1 MDSNTEK
8 EYYARRAIFKALSD
22 EQWHRNMELKATTK
36 LSSRTLAKH
45 LDKMVE
51 QQMIEKKTDMESGK
65 YPHPVLYKAVPQT
78 IYYIRFS
85 MFREEFSKNI
95 DAILKETKDPLL
107 ILDMIHNWYQLIF
120 LKILGGIRENKNMTF
135 EERDWHEEV
144 ILFPIYRDCTF
155 ALIEATT
162 KIISE
167 IDISQLL
174 MLQAK
179 RQKIIFEDS
188 IKVYEGLFE
197 KLGITLKPETIE
209 LLKRYEEFDVIKE

>member
-8 EYYARRAIFKALSD
+8 EYYARRSIFKALSD
-22 EQWHRNMELKATTK
+22 KQWHRNMELKATTK

-51 QQMIEKKTDMESGK
+51 QKMIEKKTDIESGK
-65 YPHPVLYKAVPQT
+65 YPHPVLYKALPGT
-78 IYYIRFS
+78 IDYIRFS

-107 ILDMIHNWYQLIF
+107 ILDTIHNWYQLIF
-120 LKILGGIRENKNMTF
+120 LKILEGMQEKKMTF

-155 ALIEATT
+155 ALIEATA
-162 KIISE
+162 KIIDE

-174 MLQAK
+174 ILQAK
-179 RQKIIFEDS
+179 RQKILFEDL

-197 KLGITLKPETIE
+197 KSGITLKPETIE
-209 LLKRYEEFDVIKE
+209 LLKRYEEFDVTKE